1 MDNEK
6 VILDVKDLHVGFR
19 VKDTFYNAVDGVSF
33 TLSKN
38 EKLAIVG
45 ESGCGKST
53 LATAIIGLHNPRNT
67 KIEGQ
72 INYRGDNLVEYTEN
86 QYNKIRGN
94 DIGMMC

>member
-53 LATAIIGLHNPRNT
+53 RVFWLLGSSIAGCSLLAA
-67 KIEGQ
+67 
-72 INYRGDNLVEYTEN
+72 
-86 QYNKIRGN
+86 
-94 DIGMMC
+94 

>member
-45 ESGCGKST
+45 ESGCVK
-53 LATAIIGLHNPRNT
+53 
-67 KIEGQ
+67 
-72 INYRGDNLVEYTEN
+72 
-86 QYNKIRGN
+86 
-94 DIGMMC
+94 